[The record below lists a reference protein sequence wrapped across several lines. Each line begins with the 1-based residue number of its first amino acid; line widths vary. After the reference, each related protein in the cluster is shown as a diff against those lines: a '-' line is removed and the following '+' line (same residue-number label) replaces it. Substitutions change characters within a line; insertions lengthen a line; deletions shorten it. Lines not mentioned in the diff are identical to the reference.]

1 MVLSWRDPPHGVEK
15 SETIF
20 LHDSVIKD
28 EMQKIKILKNQQKA
42 QQNLAGN
49 IFQ

>member
-1 MVLSWRDPPHGVEK
+1 MGWKNLK
-15 SETIF
+15 QYFF
-20 LHDSVIKD
+20 LISVIEN